1 MARVRKKSWQQKV
14 KIVQNSFLRSSQDLS
29 FARIFYENLFFLN
42 PVIKDYFSNTDF
54 PHQEKALMRGLE
66 FLIAFLDQTDENARR
81 QILRI
86 ATSHSASG
94 MKIHPHQ
101 YYYWIEA
108 LIMTVKKLDK
118 DWYQDQEYYW
128 REVITFPTSFI
139 ISQYF
144 NK

>member
-1 MARVRKKSWQQKV
+1 MITQSVYGV
-14 KIVQNSFLRSSQDLS
+14 L
-29 FARIFYENLFFLN
+29 
-42 PVIKDYFSNTDF
+42 IKDYFSNTDF

-86 ATSHSASG
+86 AMSHSASG
-94 MKIHPHQ
+94 MKIHPHH